1 MAVARM
7 AARKHCAPNWA
18 TLRHRDIVMSKMT
31 VLFGV
36 ALFFLWIIYL
46 RMEKDQERYDAQQRD
61 SSDSRDR

>member
-1 MAVARM
+1 
-7 AARKHCAPNWA
+7 
-18 TLRHRDIVMSKMT
+18 MSKMT